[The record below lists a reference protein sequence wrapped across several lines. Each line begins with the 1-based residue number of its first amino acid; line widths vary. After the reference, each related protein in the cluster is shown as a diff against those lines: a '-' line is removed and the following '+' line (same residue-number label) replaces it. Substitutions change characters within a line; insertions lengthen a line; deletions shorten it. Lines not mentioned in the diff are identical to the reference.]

1 LSATVTKLAISQLL
15 SQQLYY
21 KCALRRSRSA
31 RDGHVYHGEKQVWVQ
46 KF

>member
-21 KCALRRSRSA
+21 VHTTTTLEITLRADNGCCTRRP
-31 RDGHVYHGEKQVWVQ
+31 RL
-46 KF
+46 